1 MEFKAGDRVRVLRLD
16 DAKVD
21 FYATLTDA
29 DLDIWELVNCSD
41 YQYEGLAIYKETE
54 NGFGMS
60 IEDYYV
66 LAEDEEDTEAPEVQ
80 FSEEMWRQAGKNL
93 RNFENAFNN
102 KCDSEQRTTDPVNH
116 PDHYNYGEIEIIDFI
131 DQVSEHYNPVVA
143 VHIANAIKYLSRA
156 PHKNGKEDIEK
167 ARWYIERAYQKWSD

>member
-1 MEFKAGDRVRVLRLD
+1 MEFKDGDRVHVLRLNTNE
-16 DAKVD
+16 VD
-21 FYATLTDA
+21 FYATLKDYN
-29 DLDIWELVNCSD
+29 DGHPFILSDCSD
-41 YQYEGLAIYKETE
+41 GRFECCSVFKPNTGEVGL
-54 NGFGMS
+54 NRW
-60 IEDYYV
+60 DYYV
-66 LAEDEEDTEAPEVQ
+66 LAEDEEDTEEPVVQ
-80 FSEEMWRQAGKNL
+80 H
-93 RNFENAFNN
+93 
-102 KCDSEQRTTDPVNH
+102 TTDPVNH